1 MNVQQQ
7 EQAEADAAFA
17 QGFASVA
24 GTEVSAPTAASS
36 DAAAGETT
44 TDAPGT
50 TPEAGESAASAAA
63 APAQDGSEAAPGG
76 APAAAPASGDPAKGE
91 PAADEDPVLLDGLKR
106 SELRRLLGNA
116 ADVDTLRKQLDK
128 AHGNIGALNRE
139 LQQVKAVAPAAAP
152 APATAPELPP
162 ELKQFEEDYPEVAAY
177 VKALG
182 ITPQPPRQDA
192 PPAQPTQP
200 VATGGEGEASAGPD
214 PMALELAVMDRMHKG
229 WREKVGSPEF
239 SLWLT
244 TQGGE
249 AQQAFGT
256 ASTADDLAAV
266 IGNYDQWATARA
278 AAADKTAKGQQ
289 RLRAAVTPEGNAQ
302 RPQAAPTEDDA
313 FRAAFAA
320 QMGKR

>member
-1 MNVQQQ
+1 MNVQQ
-7 EQAEADAAFA
+7 ERAEADAAFA
-17 QGFASVA
+17 QGFASVV
-24 GTEVSAPTAASS
+24 GTEVPAPTAAS
-36 DAAAGETT
+36 
-44 TDAPGT
+44 TDATAGVEAPDEPGP
-50 TPEAGESAASAAA
+50 TPDAGKSAGAG
-63 APAQDGSEAAPGG
+63 APAQDGNGAAPGD
-76 APAAAPASGDPAKGE
+76 APAADPAGGDPAKGQ
-91 PAADEDPVLLDGLKR
+91 PAAEDDPVLLDGLKR

-182 ITPQPPRQDA
+182 ITPQQPRQEA
-192 PPAQPTQP
+192 PPAEPQQP
-200 VATGGEGEASAGPD
+200 VATGGEGEASAGLD

-244 TQGGE
+244 TQGDE

-266 IGNYDQWATARA
+266 IGNYDQWANART
-278 AAADKTAKGQQ
+278 AAADKTAKAQQ
-289 RLRAAVTPEGNAQ
+289 RLKAAVTPAGNAQ
-302 RPQAAPTEDDA
+302 RPQAAPTEDEA

>member
-24 GTEVSAPTAASS
+24 GTELPAPTAASP
-36 DAAAGETT
+36 DAAAGVEAT
-44 TDAPGT
+44 AEPSA
-50 TPEAGESAASAAA
+50 TPEAGEPAAAA
-63 APAQDGSEAAPGG
+63 APAQGGGEPAPGG
-76 APAAAPASGDPAKGE
+76 EPAADPAGGDPAKVE

-139 LQQVKAVAPAAAP
+139 LQQVKAVAPAAAA

-182 ITPQPPRQDA
+182 INPQQPRQEA
-192 PPAQPTQP
+192 PPAEPKQP
-200 VATGGEGEASAGPD
+200 VATGGEGEAPAGPD
-214 PMALELAVMDRMHKG
+214 SMAVELAVMDRMHKG
-229 WREKVGSPEF
+229 WREKVQSQDF

-244 TQGGE
+244 TQGDE
-249 AQQAFGT
+249 AQQAFGA
-256 ASTADDLAAV
+256 ASSAEDLAAV
-266 IGNYDQWATARA
+266 IGNYDQWATART

-289 RLRAAVTPEGNAQ
+289 RLKAAVTPAGNAQ